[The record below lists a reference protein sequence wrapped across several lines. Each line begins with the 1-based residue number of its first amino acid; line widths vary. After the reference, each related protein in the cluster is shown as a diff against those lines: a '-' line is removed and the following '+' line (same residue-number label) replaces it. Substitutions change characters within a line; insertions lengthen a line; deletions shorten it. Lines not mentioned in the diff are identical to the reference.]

1 MKRLFA
7 TGLMLAGL
15 SVSTA
20 TAQTGTG
27 AGGTGT
33 GAARGDTTNNARH
46 TERDDD
52 GFNLGWLGLIG
63 LAGVIPRKQKVV
75 HHDGVA
81 TDHPS
86 TNRA

>member
-1 MKRLFA
+1 MKRLCA
-7 TGLMLAGL
+7 TGLLLAGL
-15 SVSTA
+15 TVSTA

-33 GAARGDTTNNARH
+33 ADTANNMPRH
-46 TERDDD
+46 TERDED

-63 LAGVIPRKQKVV
+63 LAGLIPRQQKVV

-81 TDHPS
+81 TDRPS